1 MEEINDVEIQY
12 RTAKNDLKKEINKSK
27 KQKWVEL
34 RDDLNN
40 DIWGK
45 AYQIVFKK
53 FNLGRQEPVSENVV
67 DEQFN
72 KLFPRAK
79 HINWNIKEL
88 DKGQIPLFKSD
99 DLDEVMEKLKLK
111 KAPGL
116 DGITV
121 EILKQV
127 VNENKQ
133 VFLKVMNGCLLKSN
147 FPTIWK
153 TSRLV
158 LLEKPTKLVNSP
170 ISYRPICLIDSCG
183 KLLEGLIRKKLQ
195 TELEDRHL
203 ISEQQ
208 YFFRTKRSTVNAIEK
223 VQDTIM
229 EIRHK
234 AIKNRENCVMIL
246 IDIENA
252 FNSAPWDKIVTGLQN
267 NGISTYFINMVMSYL
282 TDRKIQDPLGK
293 IRDVTCGVPQGSI
306 LGPTLWNAYY
316 DDVLRIDKEDGVE
329 FIAYNDDLAVLV
341 KGYNKEVL
349 ENKSTRMMVRIMA
362 ELESMGLKVAV
373 RKTEV
378 VLLQAKRRIK
388 DICIDAHE

>member
-1 MEEINDVEIQY
+1 MMSKYNIA
-12 RTAKNDLKKEINKSK
+12 AKNDLKKEINKSK